1 VNIIYPRL
9 RPDEINKEFIEGAAK
24 AKAGEYKQLTAYT
37 QTTDKYLKSL
47 VIFVDEEP
55 EKSGFDIDD
64 WELIYE

>member
-1 VNIIYPRL
+1 MNIIYPML
-9 RPDEINKEFIEGAAK
+9 RPDDINKEFIEGAAK

-37 QTTDKYLKSL
+37 QTTAKYLKSL

>member
-1 VNIIYPRL
+1 MNIFYPML
-9 RPDEINKEFIEGAAK
+9 RPFDITKEFIEGAAK

-37 QTTDKYLKSL
+37 QTTAKYLKSL